1 MHVFFAVSTDGY
13 SVPADGFGN
22 EQVTVVVS
30 AGKRHVLQMTR
41 TQKAERLF
49 RLTGFGVY
57 LDSVLLGEAT
67 PTKQPLLNAD
77 VLGQDSIL
85 AVPFNGKIHWYW
97 GDTNRMA
104 YPLGNFESTGATSC
118 LPSPDASAASA
129 AECMSPDDGI
139 DLTYYT
145 APDSTVR
152 PNPNLPSRLASKH

>member
-57 LDSVLLGEAT
+57 LDSVLLGEVT
-67 PTKQPLLNAD
+67 PSKQPLLNAD

-85 AVPFNGKIHWYW
+85 AVPFNGKIHWY
-97 GDTNRMA
+97 G
-104 YPLGNFESTGATSC
+104 PL
-118 LPSPDASAASA
+118 L
-129 AECMSPDDGI
+129 
-139 DLTYYT
+139 
-145 APDSTVR
+145 
-152 PNPNLPSRLASKH
+152 